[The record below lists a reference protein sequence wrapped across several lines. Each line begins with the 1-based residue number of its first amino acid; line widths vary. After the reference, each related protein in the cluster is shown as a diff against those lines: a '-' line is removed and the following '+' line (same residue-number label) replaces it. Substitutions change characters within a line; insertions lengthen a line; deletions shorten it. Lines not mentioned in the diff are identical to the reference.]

1 MLDYHI
7 GSAWCI
13 DHSAPIVF
21 ADNFM
26 ENSDMTNASFVS
38 RIRPISVAAGLLAA
52 ASASLAQAPA
62 PNVQLYGLVDV
73 GVTRVSGLAQ
83 GTVTQLSSGIMEGS
97 RWGLR
102 GTEDLGNGYKAIFT
116 LESRFE
122 ADTGGFSNRPAS
134 GGQLPDRVPTAQSLG
149 LVGPLAPAGAVVS
162 GVNQAIGNQLGVNLG
177 NNQFD
182 RQAYVGIITPV
193 GAIMAGRMYTP
204 DYEIAA
210 KYDAMETQSALAAGQ
225 LAAIP
230 AGFDIRVNNA
240 LQYRIR
246 AAGVEA
252 SVMYGFGETGNSSSN
267 SRFVGTM
274 ANYTTD
280 SFSVGVGYN
289 QRNNAIG
296 QKALT
301 TTSVGGWAKVGPG
314 KLSAVYSRH
323 KDNNPDLYLLAAQG
337 VVSNL
342 GNTALAGQVP
352 GILAAYR
359 TAFVQKFDLFNVGYR
374 ITEGP
379 HTVTVA
385 YTTRNDKTAPDSDAR
400 SYGVA
405 YSYALSKRTD
415 LNAVVVR
422 FDNKRNGQAAPGGNG
437 YLGGVT
443 RAAGVDST
451 SVALGIR
458 HRF

>member
-1 MLDYHI
+1 MHGKWVHKRVPLR
-7 GSAWCI
+7 AL
-13 DHSAPIVF
+13 
-21 ADNFM
+21 
-26 ENSDMTNASFVS
+26 T
-38 RIRPISVAAGLLAA
+38 VAVLAA
-52 ASASLAQAPA
+52 VASKGTWAQEPS
-62 PNVQLYGLVDV
+62 VQLYGLVDV

-83 GTVTQLSSGIMEGS
+83 GTVTQLASGIMEGS

-102 GTEDLGNGYKAIFT
+102 GTEDLGNGYKAVFT

-122 ADTGGFSNRPAS
+122 VDTGAFGNRPIS
-134 GGQLPDRVPTAQSLG
+134 GGQLPDRVPTAQRLG
-149 LVGPLAPAGAVVS
+149 LVGSLAPAGAVVT
-162 GVNQAIGNQLGVNLG
+162 GINQAIGNELGVNLG
-177 NNQFD
+177 SNQFD
-182 RQAYVGIITPV
+182 RQAFMGLITPA
-193 GAIMAGRMYTP
+193 GAILAGRMYTP

-230 AGFDIRVNNA
+230 AGFDIRISNA

-252 SVMYGFGETGNSSSN
+252 SLMYGFGETEASSSN
-267 SRFVGTM
+267 NRFVGAM

-280 SFSVGVGYN
+280 SFSVGFGYN

-301 TTSVGGWAKVGPG
+301 TTSVGGWVKVGPG

-323 KDNNPDLYLLAAQG
+323 KDDNPDLYLLAVQG
-337 VVSNL
+337 VVSKL
-342 GNTALAGQVP
+342 GSTPLASQIP

-359 TAFVQKFDLFNVGYR
+359 TAFVQKFDLFNIGYR

-385 YTTRNDKTAPDSDAR
+385 YTQRNDKTAPDSDAR

-422 FDNKRNGQAAPGGNG
+422 FDNQRNGQAAPGGNG